1 MGMKFTVN
9 VEDIVGNDNVKNMLA
24 RFLPES
30 IVSLVDGFLDGLEF
44 KVSKPILNTEHKVVF
59 ECEEKKVYDA
69 LKGEHVTKTVFSV
82 DVPPDIL
89 GAPKVGE
96 FLDSVKDKLVEKLV
110 SKIKKANE

>member
-9 VEDIVGNDNVKNMLA
+9 VEDITENENVKNMLA

-30 IVSLVDGFLDGLEF
+30 VISQVDGILDGLEF
-44 KVSKPILNTEHKVVF
+44 KLSKPVLNTEHKVVF
-59 ECEEKKVYDA
+59 ECAEKQVYDD
-69 LKGEHVTKTVFSV
+69 LKGEQTTKTVFSI
-82 DVPPDIL
+82 DIPPDIL